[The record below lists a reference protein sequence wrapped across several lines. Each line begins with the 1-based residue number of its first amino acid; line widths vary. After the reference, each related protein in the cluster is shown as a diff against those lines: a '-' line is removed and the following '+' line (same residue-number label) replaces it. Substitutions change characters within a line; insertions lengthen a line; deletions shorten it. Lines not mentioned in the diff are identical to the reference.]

1 MWLPKIK
8 QGGIIAG
15 HDYLEACFMGVVNA
29 VNETFGK
36 PDKTYKDTSWLKF
49 LEYERLL
56 LQRNRNNVISPRV
69 YRYC

>member
-29 VNETFGK
+29 VNETFGADYGYSIK
-36 PDKTYKDTSWLKF
+36 IL
-49 LEYERLL
+49 
-56 LQRNRNNVISPRV
+56 
-69 YRYC
+69 